1 MQSQPDNNQTLPET
15 NKQLFNQPR
24 SMIITIGLLIFLLAG
39 AIFLLGAISTGQGS
53 DCWFSILC
61 KVIDGGS
68 TLPIPPT
75 PIPDIAGAV
84 AGTSAAIVLMT
95 VVEAPL
101 TVAVGVGVV
110 VWLLLRSWL

>member
-24 SMIITIGLLIFLLAG
+24 AMIIGIGVLIFLLAG

-53 DCWFSILC
+53 GCWFSPFC
-61 KVIDGGS
+61 HVSNGTSAVS
-68 TLPIPPT
+68 TT
-75 PIPDIAGAV
+75 PIHDIAGAV
-84 AGTSAAIVLMT
+84 AGTSAAIVLIA